1 MTTLRTTTTL
11 QSTTLLLGALAQ
23 LALVLALLTLVLA
36 LGACSYDIFNEL
48 EEKAPATRIV
58 QDGEISSRNFGDAIV
73 GLPRGDKKNGAV
85 LAIIGNADSALA
97 SVLFSEGGSASLT
110 EMNRDDMK
118 DWLDNPNKMHAMAA
132 APSTKVVGSYQGPFV
147 YLGSTAGAS
156 NTVRVVDVSTFKTV
170 RTYKAPTVPQAV
182 TEYGVGVAAA
192 ELGGGGSGDD
202 LVVGGKDALVL
213 RRAKSG
219 GSFDWPDMEDGA
231 DVVVKGAPDW
241 PVGQFET
248 IIAGDLD
255 QGETS
260 EDEVVV
266 ALPERN
272 TVMVVHHVADCFAN
286 PTALCTNALKLPAPS
301 GADHFGASLLIAD
314 VDNDGKQE
322 LVVGAAGNDRVYIY
336 DIEKG
341 DFTAGKL
348 PAESQTLQAPGDAK
362 SFGKSLAFGKFIGGV
377 TKDLLAV
384 GAPDTAVDGT
394 IAAGRIYLFDDAL
407 KPVGQGTQLASP
419 TENML
424 IGRKLTTLP
433 LRSSSTTSHDVLVAS
448 GRDAVF
454 IFFANLS
461 EAHKDIRR

>member
-1 MTTLRTTTTL
+1 MTTLPTK
-11 QSTTLLLGALAQ
+11 SLLLGALAQ
-23 LALVLALLTLVLA
+23 LAL
-36 LGACSYDIFNEL
+36 GACSYDVFNEL
-48 EEKAPATRIV
+48 EDKAPATRIA

-85 LAIIGNADSALA
+85 LAITGNADSALA
-97 SVLFSEGGSASLT
+97 SVLFSEAGSASLT

-156 NTVRVVDVSTFKTV
+156 NTVRVFDVSTFKTV
-170 RTYKAPTVPQAV
+170 RTYKAPTVPQVV

-213 RRAKSG
+213 RRARSG
-219 GSFDWPDMEDGA
+219 GSFDWPDMDDGV

-241 PVGQFET
+241 PVGLFET

-255 QGETS
+255 QGDTP

-286 PTALCTNALKLPAPS
+286 AGTLCRA
-301 GADHFGASLLIAD
+301 
-314 VDNDGKQE
+314 
-322 LVVGAAGNDRVYIY
+322 
-336 DIEKG
+336 
-341 DFTAGKL
+341 
-348 PAESQTLQAPGDAK
+348 
-362 SFGKSLAFGKFIGGV
+362 
-377 TKDLLAV
+377 
-384 GAPDTAVDGT
+384 
-394 IAAGRIYLFDDAL
+394 
-407 KPVGQGTQLASP
+407 
-419 TENML
+419 
-424 IGRKLTTLP
+424 
-433 LRSSSTTSHDVLVAS
+433 RSSS
-448 GRDAVF
+448 RP
-454 IFFANLS
+454 
-461 EAHKDIRR
+461 RRAPISSAPRC